1 MSKFT
6 NCQKDNSIRYM
17 ILGSI
22 CALVFIWLNTFM
34 RQNSFDSSIGDFSL
48 LRTFL
53 VGVGCTSFVYV
64 LFSNA
69 VYEGIETISSNI

>member
-6 NCQKDNSIRYM
+6 KCQKDNSITYM

-22 CALVFIWLNTFM
+22 CALLFIWLNTFM

-53 VGVGCTSFVYV
+53 VGIGCTSFMNY
-64 LFSNA
+64 
-69 VYEGIETISSNI
+69 IS